1 MLETVDLTRSLTK
14 AAERRV
20 LPALEEKLRSLQY
33 ELRAAEIP
41 TIIVFEGWE
50 AAGKG
55 LVIRRLSERLD
66 PRAFRVHYAGPP
78 NDIEARYPFLHR
90 FFLRLPNDGEMA
102 LFDGSWYRR
111 VLLERVEKAVKR
123 KVWSHAFEEIDQME
137 RWLVDDGQV
146 LVKFFFHISRKE
158 QRKRFRRLEEDKAER
173 WRVGKSE
180 WRQNDRYERWY
191 AAAEETLVRTDTPE
205 APWTIVEATD
215 ARWTRVRVLEKLV
228 ERMQEAIAQR
238 KAEPAAIMRT
248 SAAKRATQVLRAKK
262 EVDDHRR
269 AAAAAAE
276 AGMTIEGDLL
286 PAAAPAQPAPAAQH
300 AASGDGGGATAPA
313 AATRPTSPTGSY
325 DPRPAPKGGVPVPPV
340 APAAPPPVPAKD

>member
-1 MLETVDLTRSLTK
+1 MLETVDLSRSLRK

-20 LPALEEKLRSLQY
+20 LSALEEKLRSLQY
-33 ELRAAEIP
+33 ELRAAEVP

-78 NDIEARYPFLHR
+78 NDIEARHQFLHR
-90 FFLRLPNDGEMA
+90 FFFRLPNDGEMA

-111 VLLERVEKAVKR
+111 VLLERVEKEAKR
-123 KVWSHAFEEIDQME
+123 KVWSRAFEEIDQME

-173 WRVGKSE
+173 WRVGKTE

-191 AAAEETLVRTDTPE
+191 AAAEEMLVRTDTPE

-215 ARWTRVRVLEKLV
+215 ARWTRVRVIEKLV
-228 ERMQEAIAQR
+228 ERMQEAIARR

-248 SAAKRATQVLRAKK
+248 SAAKRATQILRAKK
-262 EVDDHRR
+262 DVEDHRR

-286 PAAAPAQPAPAAQH
+286 PAAAPTQPAPAAQ
-300 AASGDGGGATAPA
+300 AAAGDGSRAAAAPA
-313 AATRPTSPTGSY
+313 ARPASSTGSY
-325 DPRPAPKGGVPVPPV
+325 DPRPSPKGV
-340 APAAPPPVPAKD
+340 APAAPEAPAKE